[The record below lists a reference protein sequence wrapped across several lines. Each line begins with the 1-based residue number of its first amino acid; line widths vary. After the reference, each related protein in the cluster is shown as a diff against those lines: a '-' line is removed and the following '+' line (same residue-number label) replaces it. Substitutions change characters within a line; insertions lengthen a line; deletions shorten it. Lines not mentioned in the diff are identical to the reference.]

1 MRRYKYINIYEIYS
15 VYCIN
20 IYNYIL
26 VQFRK
31 GRSPIIAS
39 TYSCVQGSDGTHK
52 CKDRTLHSSYHVN
65 AGQVISVFMHP
76 VLIHHTHFVVPWGWG
91 SSCTTLLP
99 WGTMGSDTTLSEFSL
114 LTQVTWAFLFNYL
127 VTRVALMSLDFG
139 INKNCAFGSID
150 LI

>member
-76 VLIHHTHFVVPWGWG
+76 ILIHHTHILLSLGGGDPAVPLCFHGALW
-91 SSCTTLLP
+91 
-99 WGTMGSDTTLSEFSL
+99 D
-114 LTQVTWAFLFNYL
+114 LTQHSVNFHY
-127 VTRVALMSLDFG
+127 SH
-139 INKNCAFGSID
+139 K
-150 LI
+150 